1 MGTDSLKR
9 IPKLPSPHTPDR
21 TASPARSPI
30 PSWLLLLPL
39 LSGEQRSSGP
49 GREGGESNKRNLQVP
64 PSHCHFGRTRQWGP
78 RPRGRKDAACAPPTA
93 GWAGPQLRGTGRVY
107 PVEALQ
113 HRTAGPGRSRHMET
127 LPPQSALKGQG
138 DVTEG
143 AEAAGWGRAEALA
156 HCCPSW
162 HLG

>member
-93 GWAGPQLRGTGRVY
+93 GWAGPQLRGDKGASFTS
-107 PVEALQ
+107 PAPA
-113 HRTAGPGRSRHMET
+113 AGC
-127 LPPQSALKGQG
+127 
-138 DVTEG
+138 G
-143 AEAAGWGRAEALA
+143 AEAHQRGPAGAWQFRAWKRRPRNVRPNLER
-156 HCCPSW
+156 
-162 HLG
+162 GN

>member
-1 MGTDSLKR
+1 MEISKISDTKE
-9 IPKLPSPHTPDR
+9 PHGRSKEALCQAWGQHLFIRSAVTEAVASAIRLTPVVGS
-21 TASPARSPI
+21 TP
-30 PSWLLLLPL
+30 
-39 LSGEQRSSGP
+39 
-49 GREGGESNKRNLQVP
+49 NK
-64 PSHCHFGRTRQWGP
+64 
-78 RPRGRKDAACAPPTA
+78 APEA
-93 GWAGPQLRGTGRVY
+93 TGRVY

-113 HRTAGPGRSRHMET
+113 HRTAGPGRSRHTET